1 MQKLIALSFIH
12 FVNQLD
18 AVHEA
23 QKYQGS
29 RAEGPKI
36 SLVAQLHPFVLVKV
50 RLIGDV
56 AFARSVAKLCPD
68 CRGDI
73 ASNNIEVRKIYK
85 QLKQRNAGIEDNDD
99 WSTQDDPRAKTEQLY
114 GKVSKVSTK
123 SAYAPVSTLDEMI

>member
-1 MQKLIALSFIH
+1 MEVGTGIVGSAFLTIKITKELIM
-12 FVNQLD
+12 
-18 AVHEA
+18 
-23 QKYQGS
+23 
-29 RAEGPKI
+29 PKPVTRGTYNNCSECNI
-36 SLVAQLHPFVLVKV
+36 KMK
-50 RLIGDV
+50 DV